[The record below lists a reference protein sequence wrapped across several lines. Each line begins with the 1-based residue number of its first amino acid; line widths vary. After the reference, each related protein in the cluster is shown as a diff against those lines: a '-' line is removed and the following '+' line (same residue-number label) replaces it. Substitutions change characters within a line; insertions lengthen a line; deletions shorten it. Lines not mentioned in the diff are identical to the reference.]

1 MDYKNAKIYQLVNDI
16 TDDVYIGSTCQPLSK
31 RIAEHR
37 ASMRSK
43 RDSHLK
49 LYQKMLEIGVEHF
62 NIYLVKETPCEN
74 KEQLRAIEGE
84 YIRER
89 GTLNGHIAGRN
100 MKTHGK
106 EMNDIHREKYR
117 EVRQSYTINNKDK
130 LTEYGQKY
138 RNDRKEELNQ
148 KERDR
153 YTEMTKI
160 KLTCTICGAKHNKKN
175 TPLHFRS
182 RRHQDAL
189 NTLSI
194 NDEQY
199 ENISDNI

>member
-31 RIAEHR
+31 RMAEHR
-37 ASMRSK
+37 TSMRSK

-62 NIYLVKETPCEN
+62 NIYLIKETPCEN

-100 MKTHGK
+100 MKTYGK
-106 EMNDIHREKYR
+106 EMRDIHREKYR
-117 EVRQSYTINNKDK
+117 ERINSYTMNNKDK
-130 LTEYGQKY
+130 LSEYARDY
-138 RNDRKEELNQ
+138 YNDRKEEIKQ
-148 KERDR
+148 KERDK
-153 YTEMTKI
+153 YAEMTKI
-160 KLTCTICGAKHNKKN
+160 KLTCVICGAKHNKKN
-175 TPLHFRS
+175 TPLHLRS
-182 RRHQDAL
+182 RRHQEAL
-189 NTLSI
+189 AKLKRNEV
-194 NDEQY
+194 NED
-199 ENISDNI
+199 NISDNI